1 MWKQSIGYFGALLIG
16 LVLGLIGGGGSIL
29 TVPIF
34 VYFLDIDPI
43 LATAYSLFVVGSTA
57 LVGAFRNYQNN
68 LIDFKIGF
76 VFAVPSFI
84 GVYIARAY
92 LIDSIPDQIFF
103 LSKEDEVE
111 TWDLGWERQ
120 ALGEAFTNFIW

>member
-1 MWKQSIGYFGALLIG
+1 MLIIGYLGALLIG

-68 LIDFKIGF
+68 LIDFDDAKIL
-76 VFAVPSFI
+76 PSSQ
-84 GVYIARAY
+84 REKS
-92 LIDSIPDQIFF
+92 LI
-103 LSKEDEVE
+103 
-111 TWDLGWERQ
+111 
-120 ALGEAFTNFIW
+120 